1 MEVLVVDEDAVEV
14 EDQGPNHVPT
24 GARPKRCKS
33 RGGARPAPRSDGLG
47 PALAGPDAD
56 AILHR
61 QDENLAI
68 ADLAVG
74 AAPARLDDRVDGR
87 LDEIL
92 VHGDLELDLPE
103 QVDGHLMPPID
114 LGIPL
119 LPPEALH
126 VRH

>member
-1 MEVLVVDEDAVEV
+1 MQVLVIDEDAVEV

-33 RGGARPAPRSDGLG
+33 RGGARPALRSDPIRSDRLG
-47 PALAGPDAD
+47 PSLAGPDAD

-68 ADLAVG
+68 ANLTVG
-74 AAPARLDDRVDGR
+74 AAPARLDDRADGR

-92 VHGDLELDLPE
+92 VHRD
-103 QVDGHLMPPID
+103 
-114 LGIPL
+114 
-119 LPPEALH
+119 
-126 VRH
+126 